1 MMINLRRGA
10 AASGYHPG
18 LWFDN
23 VEIVAAKRI
32 GRETVECGSNVLK
45 YYVGYC
51 AAAQTGQTKWAGS
64 APAHSAVSRSGNLN
78 PHPAGECTRG
88 LPG

>member
-32 GRETVECGSNVLK
+32 CRETVECSSNVLK
-45 YYVGYC
+45 YDVGYC
-51 AAAQTGQTKWAGS
+51 AAAQTG
-64 APAHSAVSRSGNLN
+64 
-78 PHPAGECTRG
+78 
-88 LPG
+88 